1 MSLTIQNYSERS
13 VVVFG
18 EDTKKYKDKLK
29 ELGGKYNSNLSI
41 GPGWIFSIKK
51 KDEITSWMNTIPSS
65 SLCDT
70 KIYYN
75 YIDDKKINVILI
87 YYNKDKEF
95 FQMHYIEQNSEIKH
109 LISTNMND
117 FTEILSIIN
126 SSTRIP
132 TILKEDLINLI

>member
-51 KDEITSWMNTIPSS
+51 K
-65 SLCDT
+65 
-70 KIYYN
+70 
-75 YIDDKKINVILI
+75 
-87 YYNKDKEF
+87 
-95 FQMHYIEQNSEIKH
+95 
-109 LISTNMND
+109 
-117 FTEILSIIN
+117 
-126 SSTRIP
+126 R
-132 TILKEDLINLI
+132 